1 MNPDTPMKTPDYK
14 HLAKIGAEAAKCCI
28 HWSEINETFARAVIE
43 EYDRLRMAEDGEG
56 MPSVEECIRVWHRSG
71 GINQGPEAVRNL
83 MLAAFEKKLEEFA
96 ALEERHRE
104 TTTLLQ
110 ECVQKFNLGLGGERI
125 DKLVVEALTE
135 STAKLAAA
143 EKRLGELEWRPVS
156 VKPTAADGD
165 AEGTVFV
172 CSADGK
178 SRGIHKIEW
187 PFSTHVTHWF
197 PFPKLSAPT
206 AEDVS
211 RAEFEKAYLKQN
223 PNTVGWAFQRAV
235 DGSYFQ
241 PATLNGWQ
249 MWQAARASK
258 EVKAADE

>member
-1 MNPDTPMKTPDYK
+1 MNPNTPMKTPDYK

-43 EYDRLRMAEDGEG
+43 EYERLRMEQVGEG

-71 GINQGPEAVRNL
+71 GINQGPEAVCNL

-143 EKRLGELEWRPVS
+143 EKRLGEIAKLPEKWRFYV
-156 VKPTAADGD
+156 
-165 AEGTVFV
+165 
-172 CSADGK
+172 SADACTFELEAILK
-178 SRGIHKIEW
+178 A
-187 PFSTHVTHWF
+187 ST
-197 PFPKLSAPT
+197 SA
-206 AEDVS
+206 EEVS
-211 RAEFEKAYLKQN
+211 RAEFELEMPCVDSEFQWNYTKTAAGEYVDSD
-223 PNTVGWAFQRAV
+223 TRRAFKI
-235 DGSYFQ
+235 
-241 PATLNGWQ
+241 
-249 MWQAARASK
+249 WQAARASK
-258 EVKAADE
+258 EVKAPAE